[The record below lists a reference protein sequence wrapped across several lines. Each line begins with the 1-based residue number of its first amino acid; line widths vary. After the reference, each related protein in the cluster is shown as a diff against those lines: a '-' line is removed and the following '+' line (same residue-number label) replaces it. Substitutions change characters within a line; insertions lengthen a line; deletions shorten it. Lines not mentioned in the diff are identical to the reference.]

1 MKYLPAAVAVLAVFA
16 VGCASGVKLPPVEPQ
31 DVEVFLQGSYPTE
44 EYKVMSNITEQVS
57 LETDDRALID
67 KARERAA
74 KLGADAL
81 LVTSIRS
88 TTIDFDVN
96 LGRARDAQKIL
107 EGLAIYY
114 PSRHA
119 EIEQ

>member
-16 VGCASGVKLPPVEPQ
+16 AGCASGVKLPPVEPQ

-44 EYKVMSNITEQVS
+44 EYKVMSTITEQVS
-57 LETDDRALID
+57 LETDDRDLIEQ
-67 KARERAA
+67 ARERAA

-81 LVTSIRS
+81 VVTSIRS
-88 TTIDFDVN
+88 TTEGGIDLDT
-96 LGRARDAQKIL
+96 AREAQKIL